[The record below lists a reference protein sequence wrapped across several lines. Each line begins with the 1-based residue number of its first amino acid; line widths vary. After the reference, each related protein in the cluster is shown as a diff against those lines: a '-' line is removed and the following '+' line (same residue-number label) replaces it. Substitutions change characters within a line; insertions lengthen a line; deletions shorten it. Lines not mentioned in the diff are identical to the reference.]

1 VAPEIAQEIIAAARE
16 SIRLMPG
23 FVPPYNILG
32 VMSLAGSLP
41 PAEGLQAI
49 KTALK
54 LEPQNRYLAL
64 TLAQLQMRLQD
75 VASARKTLAPLVTDS
90 DERLSSSAASL
101 LSFLDRESRM
111 SSQGE
116 PPRLNSPQRASSG
129 NQSEESNAAS
139 PAFESGSIR
148 TIRGVLAAIECGD
161 GMVLVLKGDG
171 ATLRFFVSDPVKLE
185 ITSTG
190 PVERD
195 IGCGPIDLPAV
206 IQFRPP
212 AAGNTRFAGDAIH
225 IELVKAK

>member
-1 VAPEIAQEIIAAARE
+1 MACNRPYGSYRPGEEFRDYPFAPGPGDLVV
-16 SIRLMPG
+16 IR
-23 FVPPYNILG
+23 N
-32 VMSLAGSLP
+32 
-41 PAEGLQAI
+41 
-49 KTALK
+49 
-54 LEPQNRYLAL
+54 
-64 TLAQLQMRLQD
+64 QMRLQD
-75 VASARKTLAPLVTDS
+75 VASARKTLEPLLTDS

-101 LSFLDRESRM
+101 LSFLDRESRL

-116 PPRLNSPQRASSG
+116 PPRLNSAQRASSG
-129 NQSEESNAAS
+129 SPPEESNAAS
-139 PAFESGSIR
+139 PAFESGSVR
-148 TIRGVLAAIECGD
+148 NIRGVLAAIECGN
-161 GMVLVLKGDG
+161 GMVLVFKADG

-212 AAGNTRFAGDAIH
+212 AAGNTTFAGDAIH